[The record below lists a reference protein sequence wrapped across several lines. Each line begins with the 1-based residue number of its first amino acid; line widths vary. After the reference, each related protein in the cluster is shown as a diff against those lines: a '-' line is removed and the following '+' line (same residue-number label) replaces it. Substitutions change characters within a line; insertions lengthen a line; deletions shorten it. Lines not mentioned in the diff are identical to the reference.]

1 MPERRPE
8 SLRTRGVVM
17 CGVAVVLSGLLAG
30 CTGSVEIDS
39 PDVDARDPV
48 GVRAVPRR
56 RAREGLRRAAA
67 PYRAERRAR
76 RGLGR
81 PADRGDLR
89 GRDADGVRRVLA
101 LRGGD
106 GVGWFIPESA
116 YTEPD
121 EDVSITTI
129 GWSPTVRIDLPPEY
143 RPPADVLVEIGAAV
157 KKALTQTKPCV

>member
-39 PDVDARDPV
+39 PDVGARTRSACARFLDVVPEKVSGERQRRTEPNDALGAAWGDPPIV
-48 GVRAVPRR
+48 VTCGVEMPTEFDEFSPCEEV
-56 RAREGLRRAAA
+56 
-67 PYRAERRAR
+67 
-76 RGLGR
+76 
-81 PADRGDLR
+81 
-89 GRDADGVRRVLA
+89 
-101 LRGGD
+101 D

-129 GWSPTVRIDLPPEY
+129 GWSPTVRIDVPPEY

>member
-17 CGVAVVLSGLLAG
+17 CGAAVVLSGLLAG

-39 PDVDARDPV
+39 PDVGARTRSACARFLDVVPEKVSGERQRRTEPNDALGAAWGDPPIV
-48 GVRAVPRR
+48 VTCGVKMPTEFDEFSPCEEV
-56 RAREGLRRAAA
+56 
-67 PYRAERRAR
+67 
-76 RGLGR
+76 
-81 PADRGDLR
+81 
-89 GRDADGVRRVLA
+89 
-101 LRGGD
+101 D

-129 GWSPTVRIDLPPEY
+129 GWSPAVRIDLPPDY